1 MIPTPA
7 DIDRAYALTRQTTVR
22 TPLIE
27 ATALAAATGAARVFV
42 KAEGLQTA
50 GSFKIRGATWRI
62 AQLDEDERKRGV
74 VAFSS
79 GNFAQG
85 LAAAGQRAGVPVTI
99 VMPMDAP
106 EVKRRA
112 TEGYG
117 ARVILSHHGDRPREE
132 AAAALAR
139 ETALKESLTLL
150 HPFDDP
156 AVVAGQAGVAI
167 EALEQMAEAGAT
179 PDLVASPTGG
189 GGLVGGI
196 ALAVRQRLSD
206 ARIYAVEPRGF
217 DGMGRSLVAGSILRG
232 SGGTSV
238 CDALQAMA
246 PGAAPF
252 AAAQAAGVLGVT
264 VTDQQVRD
272 AMIHAFERIKLV
284 LEPSGA
290 AAIAALLG
298 RAIPAAGRTVLV
310 VASGANIAF
319 DDFIR
324 LLTSGGNNG

>member
-7 DIDRAYALTRQTTVR
+7 DIDRAYALTRQTVVR

-27 ATALAAATGAARVFV
+27 APLLAAVSGAARVFV
-42 KAEGLQTA
+42 KAEGMQLA

-62 AQLDEDERKRGV
+62 AQLDEAERKQGV

-99 VMPMDAP
+99 IMPVDAP

-117 ARVILSHHGDRPREE
+117 ARVILSQHGERPREE

-139 ETALKESLTLL
+139 ETAVREGLTLL

-156 AVVAGQAGVAI
+156 HVVAGQAGVGA
-167 EALEQMAEAGAT
+167 EALEQMAEVGAI
-179 PDLVASPTGG
+179 PDLVACPTGG
-189 GGLVGGI
+189 GGLVAGV
-196 ALAVRQRLSD
+196 ALAVRARLSQT
-206 ARIYAVEPRGF
+206 RIYAVEPLGF
-217 DGMGRSLVAGSILRG
+217 DGMGRSLAAGRIERG
-232 SGGTSV
+232 PGGTSL

-252 AAAQAAGVLGVT
+252 AAASAAGVEGAT
-264 VTDQQVRD
+264 VADDQVRA
-272 AMIHAFERIKLV
+272 AMQLAFERLKLV

-298 RAIPAAGRTVLV
+298 GALPARDKTVLL
-310 VASGANIAF
+310 VASGANIALN
-319 DDFIR
+319 DF
-324 LLTSGGNNG
+324 LGAVAPGHNNG